1 MNTKPITIPI
11 HVQPMTW
18 CLFAP
23 ETATGLEGSSPG
35 LDETVS
41 SVDLGTSASLVG
53 TALVVRVI
61 EADS

>member
-1 MNTKPITIPI
+1 
-11 HVQPMTW
+11 MTW